1 MTYTITFDHVA
12 LIVHNPSRTAT
23 LLENIFDVK
32 AVRRRDNDGHDEVFL
47 RVGGTWL
54 VLVAAEVER
63 PLTGDHIAFHA
74 TAEQLQVIAGKL
86 KRMGHAYQ
94 MARSDTALYFNDFDN
109 HVFEVNSTGMEAE
122 LGDAT

>member
-1 MTYTITFDHVA
+1 MTHAFNFDHVA
-12 LIVHNPSRTAT
+12 LIVREPSRTAT

-32 AVRRRDNDGHDEVFL
+32 AICQRDDDGHDEVYL
-47 RVGGTWL
+47 HLGGAWL

-63 PLTGDHIAFHA
+63 PLTGDHIAFHT
-74 TAEQLQVIAGKL
+74 TAEQMQVIAGKL
-86 KRMGHAYQ
+86 KQMGHAYQ

-122 LGDAT
+122 LGGAT